1 MGRGEPLPPAQRML
15 PSPGH
20 GYGEGRGWRE
30 EPADILAKVVMFGK
44 VEIPRMAF
52 AVCDP
57 LSIAGKGRGNM
68 S

>member
-1 MGRGEPLPPAQRML
+1 MPPAQRML

-20 GYGEGRGWRE
+20 GYGYGYGKGRGWKE
-30 EPADILAKVVMFGK
+30 EPADPLAKVVRSGK

-57 LSIAGKGRGNM
+57 LSIAGKGWGNT